1 MSIIIFTQKEPLIS
15 KFLKFCTNSKQ
26 DWGDYD
32 IKKQLFS
39 RSLDS
44 ASLHLGWAKRPIC
57 ILPSSPLQAGLRRTV
72 RQYTCTAKLGNNM
85 NRVRHQLG
93 LHQLG
98 REKNG
103 TEAES
108 VTVAVLDSGV
118 DGRHPDLADKILDF
132 QDFIADRNM
141 PHDDYGHGTHVC
153 GCIAGSG
160 KASRGAYRGMIPEA
174 RLIVGKILDK
184 RGNGSVEQ
192 MAQAM
197 RWILD
202 IKDSFHIR
210 VLNISIGT
218 GNGYEKQ
225 EYEEVKELLNEAWR
239 QGITIVCAA
248 GNSGPTSGSISMLG
262 MNRNIIT
269 VGCHEGMDSRRFG
282 NPCQLYSGRGEVS
295 EIYRKPDIVAPG
307 TEIISCKAAP
317 YHGKTLSD
325 KYYCKK
331 SGTSMA
337 TAIVSGCCALFF
349 QKNPA
354 ESNEY
359 CKRRLIQT
367 ARNLGE
373 AWNTQG
379 YGMVNPTAMLLP

>member
-1 MSIIIFTQKEPLIS
+1 
-15 KFLKFCTNSKQ
+15 
-26 DWGDYD
+26 
-32 IKKQLFS
+32 
-39 RSLDS
+39 
-44 ASLHLGWAKRPIC
+44 
-57 ILPSSPLQAGLRRTV
+57 
-72 RQYTCTAKLGNNM
+72 M
-85 NRVRHQLG
+85 NRVKHQLG
-93 LHQLG
+93 LNQIK
-98 REKNG
+98 EEENSQ
-103 TEAES
+103 TAEP
-108 VTVAVLDSGV
+108 VTIAVLDSGV
-118 DGRHPDLADKILDF
+118 DKGHPDLAENILDF
-132 QDFIADRNM
+132 RDFIDGRNT

-160 KASRGAYRGMIPEA
+160 KASKGAYSGIVPKA
-174 RLIVGKILDK
+174 RLVVGKILDK
-184 RGNGSVEQ
+184 KGTGSVEK
-192 MAQAM
+192 MAEAM

-202 IKDSFHIR
+202 IKNSHNIR

-218 GNGYEKQ
+218 GNGYDKQ

-262 MNRNIIT
+262 KNRNIIT
-269 VGCHEGMDSRRFG
+269 VGCHEGMESRRFG
-282 NPCQLYSGRGEVS
+282 NPCQLYSGRGEIS

-337 TAIVSGCCALFF
+337 TAIISGCCALFF
-349 QKNPA
+349 SKFPM

-379 YGMVNPTAMLLP
+379 YGMVNPAAMLLP